1 MVNAYC
7 VYSFAEKQAGREPNR
22 RDVFVEEVIL
32 ELTGL
37 NESATPAA
45 SLATPKRRR
54 RTDARWG
61 MDCCEPR
68 PEFYHKR
75 KRCAL
80 CYEFE
85 SKKNKIKYRC
95 GACKTHLCRA
105 HFGPWHDGPPNCR

>member
-37 NESATPAA
+37 NESAMPSAP
-45 SLATPKRRR
+45 LATPKRRR

-61 MDCCEPR
+61 MDCSLTL
-68 PEFYHKR
+68 PELYKKK
-75 KRCAL
+75 KRCVL
-80 CYEFE
+80 CTELE
-85 SKKNKIKYRC
+85 GNENRIKQRC
-95 GACKTHLCRA
+95 GGCKTHLSRSLRKVVPRSA
-105 HFGPWHDGPPNCR
+105 RL